1 MEGEVKVSL
10 VPQFPRVP
18 ANDNTTLPAKT
29 PLLVPV
35 RPYYLLQNLF
45 SATSIIPTGLL

>member
-35 RPYYLLQNLF
+35 RP
-45 SATSIIPTGLL
+45 